1 MNKTFYTINK
11 KWMNEV
17 STWGVI
23 ASVAWWF
30 GLAAAL
36 EYFQVDW
43 ETIIIL
49 SVMLA
54 LDYIFGVID
63 AYISDKQSVTSTK
76 MWQWLF
82 KKLTRWMLPLVV
94 IAVLRWVWVWELKYI
109 STVIFSILIITEW
122 YSIIW
127 HFYSI
132 NTWKKL
138 SEIDAFE
145 LLINYITWLFKWSLP
160 SEAKQNEIK
169 WKSKQ
174 KWKKNK

>member
-1 MNKTFYTINK
+1 
-11 KWMNEV
+11 MNEI
-17 STWGVI
+17 STGGSI
-23 ASVAWWF
+23 ASVVWWF

-43 ETIIIL
+43 ETVIIL
-49 SVMLA
+49 SAMLA
-54 LDYIFGVID
+54 LDYIFGVLD
-63 AYISDKQSVTSTK
+63 AYITDKQSVTSTK
-76 MWQWLF
+76 MRQWLF

-94 IAVLRWVWVWELKYI
+94 IAVLRWVWVWELRYI

-160 SEAKQNEIK
+160 SEINANETK
-169 WKSKQ
+169 WKSKS
-174 KWKKNK
+174 KWKQKGKKTKQSSSTSKK